1 MKRVSVLTDSE
12 LVTEAQKTV
21 AKFRKAFSEAQNIAV
36 EYGFG
41 ISDPDDDILNTVFAK
56 MKEQRDVSVKANVE
70 SVFQSALES
79 LGKKGDY
86 ARMSEL
92 LGLFQS
98 EQYGE
103 VKAKLLELGLFQ
115 TKQPR
120 KERVP
125 RDPDAPK
132 TLLRVTFPDGKI
144 IAHHKV
150 VDTFIETIEH
160 IGASKVAE
168 LNISVSS
175 CPLVSREKP
184 LRGPHALGDGWFV
197 CTHSSTSY
205 KKTLLDRI
213 SNDLQVGL
221 VVEEM

>member
-12 LVTEAQKTV
+12 LVTEAQKIV

-150 VDTFIETIEH
+150 VDTFIEAIEY

-168 LNISVSS
+168 LNIVVSS
-175 CPLVSREKP
+175 NPLVSKEKP
-184 LRGPHALGDGWFV
+184 SRGAKAISNGWFV
-197 CTHSSTSY
+197 CAHSSTGY
-205 KKTLLDRI
+205 KKTLLERI
-213 SNDLQVGL
+213 SDALRIGL
-221 VVEEM
+221 VVEEV